1 MFQEYNSTSTVADV
15 IDNAKI
21 PQNLREQLNVDI
33 GVIEKLDRIENIQTK
48 ELSNFKKQFRRRSTD
63 T

>member
-48 ELSNFKKQFRRRSTD
+48 ELSNFKIQFRRRSTD